1 MRSPGFRHQSGSRLA
16 CRETETAYS
25 SQWRV
30 ICLYLLLTSSFQL
43 IHVFLC
49 SVSPSDVPGGFC
61 VKQLEEAREGG
72 DLHLTCLANK
82 YLYTA
87 LSWQRVNNT
96 EEAQSRGL
104 NNQQFTFGEFS
115 NSLVLLIS
123 NLTARDSGAYRCS
136 ARHIVTGQ
144 ETHLDTQVEVT
155 SE

>member
-1 MRSPGFRHQSGSRLA
+1 M
-16 CRETETAYS
+16 
-25 SQWRV
+25 
-30 ICLYLLLTSSFQL
+30 
-43 IHVFLC
+43 
-49 SVSPSDVPGGFC
+49 SPSDVPGGFC